1 MANTAT
7 LAPGTQMAADVDA
20 HQADLERRA
29 KEREKKQPEL
39 MRCLDPD
46 YAAKKEAQKPTYRYR
61 VTCTTQRPTPQSYDE
76 TVEAKDE
83 SEAWAKF
90 CDRIRTWPGPKYC
103 NRKIEAVTEED

>member
-46 YAAKKEAQKPTYRYR
+46 YAAKKEVQKPVYRYR
-61 VTCTTQRPTPQSYDE
+61 VSCSVQRPRPQDYCE
-76 TVEAKDE
+76 TVEAK
-83 SEAWAKF
+83 SEADAWAKF
-90 CDRIRTWPGPKYC
+90 CDKIRTWPSPKYC
-103 NRKIEAVTEED
+103 GRKIEKVAETE